1 MQCAQMMG
9 FVSLL
14 IDLQSVKPDILHSS
28 ESPCLNRKE
37 TAYSNQCGKL
47 MSVSGSTFVEY
58 AKAAKQG
65 NVRLIVGARGLQ
77 SPSVGL
83 EKFSYPNHL
92 PTQYVPK
99 NSIDLRESFI
109 TCNY

>member
-37 TAYSNQCGKL
+37 TTYSNQCGKL
-47 MSVSGSTFVEY
+47 MSVSGSTFMEY

-77 SPSVGL
+77 SAVGL
-83 EKFSYPNHL
+83 KEIFQHQTIYPRNMYRRL
-92 PTQYVPK
+92 IQ
-99 NSIDLRESFI
+99 FGQG
-109 TCNY
+109 